1 MDSRGVSAVLGYV
14 MMIAI
19 LTFLVSGIFLSAG
32 NFVEGQQERVIRSE
46 FEVLGNRLAADIAAM
61 DRLALAAGASGE
73 GELVSVLPPRVAGQ
87 TYEISVSSMAGTNNV
102 YQINLTTH
110 DLNIDV
116 EVRVR
121 SKTPI
126 VTDTVSGGDVRVTFN
141 GTHIEVEHA

>member
-46 FEVLGNRLAADIAAM
+46 FEVLGNRLAADVAAM

-73 GELVSVLPPRVAGQ
+73 GELVSVLPPRAAGQ
-87 TYEISVSSMAGTNNV
+87 TYEISLSSMAGTDNV
-102 YQINLTTH
+102 YQINLTANN
-110 DLNIDV
+110 LRVDV